1 MVLPFSPV
9 SGTRSAESNDLGFFS
24 KRSRVHTSSGN
35 AERDKLLTR
44 RGAVLSCMVI
54 SPRHARLGI
63 PASTWPMG
71 LGGSPHRA
79 LIRCLVGN
87 LSGGWVLDVGVD
99 QCLIAVTE
107 DQASNGRKTMMIW
120 QRDNWTVAIAV
131 CLVTVKAL

>member
-87 LSGGWVLDVGVD
+87 LSGGWVLDVGVGSMSD
-99 QCLIAVTE
+99 SGDRGSGE
-107 DQASNGRKTMMIW
+107 
-120 QRDNWTVAIAV
+120 
-131 CLVTVKAL
+131 